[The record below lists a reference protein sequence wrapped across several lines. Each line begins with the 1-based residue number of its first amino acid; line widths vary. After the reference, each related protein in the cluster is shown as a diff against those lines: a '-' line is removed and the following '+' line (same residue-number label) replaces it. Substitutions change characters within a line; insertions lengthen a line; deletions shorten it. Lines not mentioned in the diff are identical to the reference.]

1 VHETS
6 FPQNISDVAFQKSRK
21 CERKRKTYDNFQDK
35 KLYLCA
41 RFGRPDMSSI
51 PSIEKRHSAP
61 ILLISIG
68 IVTVGLLLFV
78 MNLCFG
84 SVSIPMKEI
93 WAAVFGGESSTYRAI
108 VLDYRLPQAITALLA
123 GIGLSVSGLLMQTLF
138 CNPLADPSLLGISSG
153 SSLGVAL
160 VILLGTATGLSVN
173 TLALWSTFGVT
184 LAAFLGAFAVLL
196 LILALSSRLRSMVSL
211 VLVGIMIAYIAGS
224 VTDILKFFSQKEGLH
239 SFVIWGMGS
248 FSNVS
253 KAQLPFF
260 AIAVIAGAV
269 GSFLLFKTLNL
280 LLLGER
286 YAENLGVNIKR
297 SSMLIILA
305 SGFLTALITAFCGPI
320 AFLGLAVPH
329 IARFLFKSSDHKLLI
344 PATAFIGMDLALF
357 CNLIARLPSFE
368 GNLPINSVTALI
380 GAPIVLWVIF
390 HRQRFSQ
397 AQ

>member
-1 VHETS
+1 MAPS
-6 FPQNISDVAFQKSRK
+6 SPI
-21 CERKRKTYDNFQDK
+21 ERHQT
-35 KLYLCA
+35 
-41 RFGRPDMSSI
+41 
-51 PSIEKRHSAP
+51 AP

-68 IVTVGLLLFV
+68 IVAIGLLLFV

-84 SVSIPMKEI
+84 SVSIPMREI
-93 WAAVFGGESSTYRAI
+93 WVAVFGGEGSTYRAI
-108 VLDYRLPQAITALLA
+108 VMDYRLPLAITALLA
-123 GIGLSVSGLLMQTLF
+123 GIGLSVSGLLMQTMF
-138 CNPLADPSLLGISSG
+138 RNPLADPSLLGISSG

-160 VILLGTATGLSVN
+160 VILLAGGFGGISVS
-173 TLALWSTFGVT
+173 TLVLWSTFGVT
-184 LAAFLGAFAVLL
+184 LAAFVGAFLVLL

-260 AIAVIAGAV
+260 AITVVAGAIAA
-269 GSFLLFKTLNL
+269 FLLFKTLNL

-286 YAENLGVNIKR
+286 YAENLGVNIRR
-297 SSMLIILA
+297 SSMLIILV
-305 SGFLTALITAFCGPI
+305 SGFLTAIITAFCGPI

-390 HRQRFSQ
+390 HRQKVLK
-397 AQ
+397 

>member
-1 VHETS
+1 MASNNADITLR
-6 FPQNISDVAFQKSRK
+6 RK
-21 CERKRKTYDNFQDK
+21 
-35 KLYLCA
+35 
-41 RFGRPDMSSI
+41 
-51 PSIEKRHSAP
+51 AP
-61 ILLISIG
+61 VLLISLG
-68 IVTVGLLLFV
+68 IVAVGLLLFV

-84 SVSIPMKEI
+84 SVSIPMREI
-93 WAAVFGGESSTYRAI
+93 WAAVVGGEGSTYHAI
-108 VLDYRLPQAITALLA
+108 VMEYRLPQAVTALLA

-138 CNPLADPSLLGISSG
+138 RNPLADPSLLGISSG

-160 VILLGTATGLSVN
+160 VVLLGTATGLSFS
-173 TLALWSTFGVT
+173 TLSLWSTFGVT
-184 LAAFLGAFAVLL
+184 IAAFAGAFTVLL

-253 KAQLPFF
+253 KSQLPFF
-260 AIAVIAGAV
+260 AVTILIGVVGA
-269 GSFLLFKTLNL
+269 FLLFKTLNL

-286 YAENLGVNIKR
+286 YAENLGVNIRR

-390 HRQRFSQ
+390 HRQKVLK
-397 AQ
+397 

>member
-1 VHETS
+1 MTPAS
-6 FPQNISDVAFQKSRK
+6 PNIELR
-21 CERKRKTYDNFQDK
+21 RT
-35 KLYLCA
+35 
-41 RFGRPDMSSI
+41 
-51 PSIEKRHSAP
+51 AP

-68 IVTVGLLLFV
+68 IVAVGLLLFV

-84 SVSIPMKEI
+84 SVSIPMKDI
-93 WAAVFGGESSTYRAI
+93 WAAVFGGDDATYRAI

-138 CNPLADPSLLGISSG
+138 RNPLADPSLLGISSG

-160 VILLGTATGLSVN
+160 VVLLGTATGLSVS
-173 TLALWSTFGVT
+173 TLSLWSTFGVT
-184 LAAFLGAFAVLL
+184 IAAFVGAFAVLL

-260 AIAVIAGAV
+260 AIAVIAGTI

-397 AQ
+397 SQ

>member
-1 VHETS
+1 MT
-6 FPQNISDVAFQKSRK
+6 PTNPNIVPRGK
-21 CERKRKTYDNFQDK
+21 
-35 KLYLCA
+35 
-41 RFGRPDMSSI
+41 
-51 PSIEKRHSAP
+51 AP
-61 ILLISIG
+61 IILISLG
-68 IVTVGLLLFV
+68 IVAVGLLLFV

-93 WAAVFGGESSTYRAI
+93 WAAVFDGDDATYRAI
-108 VLDYRLPQAITALLA
+108 ILDYRLPQAITALLA
-123 GIGLSVSGLLMQTLF
+123 GIGLSVAGLLMQTLF
-138 CNPLADPSLLGISSG
+138 RNPLADPSLLGISSG
-153 SSLGVAL
+153 ASLGVAL
-160 VILLGTATGLSVN
+160 VVLVAGSFGGIAVSTLS
-173 TLALWSTFGVT
+173 LWSTFGVAI
-184 LAAFLGAFAVLL
+184 AAFVGAFLVLL

-260 AIAVIAGAV
+260 SITVVVGAIGA
-269 GSFLLFKTLNL
+269 FLLFKTLNL

-286 YAENLGVNIKR
+286 YAENLGVNIRR
-297 SSMLIILA
+297 SSMLIILV

-344 PATAFIGMDLALF
+344 PATAFLGMDLALF

-390 HRQRFSQ
+390 HRQKVLK
-397 AQ
+397 

>member
-1 VHETS
+1 MPMPIENS
-6 FPQNISDVAFQKSRK
+6 NIAY
-21 CERKRKTYDNFQDK
+21 RKT
-35 KLYLCA
+35 
-41 RFGRPDMSSI
+41 P
-51 PSIEKRHSAP
+51 P
-61 ILLISIG
+61 IMLISIG
-68 IVTVGLLLFV
+68 IVTFGLLLFV

-93 WAAVFGGESSTYRAI
+93 WAAVFGGDTSTYRTI
-108 VLDYRLPQAITALLA
+108 ILDYRLPQAITALLA

-138 CNPLADPSLLGISSG
+138 RNPLADPSLLGISSG

-160 VILLGTATGLSVN
+160 VVLLGTATGLSVS

-184 LAAFLGAFAVLL
+184 VAAFLGAFAVLL

-211 VLVGIMIAYIAGS
+211 VLVGIMIAYIASS

-239 SFVIWGMGS
+239 SFVIWGLGS

-260 AIAVIAGAV
+260 AATVVLGVVA
-269 GSFLLFKTLNL
+269 SFLLFKTLNL

-286 YAENLGVNIKR
+286 YAENLGVNIRR
-297 SSMLIILA
+297 SSMLIILV
-305 SGFLTALITAFCGPI
+305 SGFLTAIITAFCGPI

-329 IARFLFKSSDHKLLI
+329 IARFLFRSSDHKLLI
-344 PATAFIGMDLALF
+344 PATAFLGMDLALF

-390 HRQRFSQ
+390 HRQRFNHN
-397 AQ
+397 

>member
-1 VHETS
+1 MTPTS
-6 FPQNISDVAFQKSRK
+6 PDI
-21 CERKRKTYDNFQDK
+21 ER
-35 KLYLCA
+35 
-41 RFGRPDMSSI
+41 
-51 PSIEKRHSAP
+51 RHTAP
-61 ILLISIG
+61 ILLVSIG
-68 IVTVGLLLFV
+68 IVAVGLLLFM

-93 WAAVFGGESSTYRAI
+93 WAAVFGGEGSTYRAI

-138 CNPLADPSLLGISSG
+138 RNPLADPSLLGISSG

-160 VILLGTATGLSVN
+160 VVLLGTATGLSVS
-173 TLALWSTFGVT
+173 TLSLWSTFGVT
-184 LAAFLGAFAVLL
+184 VAAFVGAFAVLL

-260 AIAVIAGAV
+260 AITVVVGTVGA
-269 GSFLLFKTLNL
+269 FLLFKTLNL

-297 SSMLIILA
+297 SSMLIILV

-344 PATAFIGMDLALF
+344 PATAFLGMDLALF

-390 HRQRFSQ
+390 HRQKVQ
-397 AQ
+397 K

>member
-1 VHETS
+1 
-6 FPQNISDVAFQKSRK
+6 
-21 CERKRKTYDNFQDK
+21 
-35 KLYLCA
+35 
-41 RFGRPDMSSI
+41 MSSI
-51 PSIEKRHSAP
+51 PSIEKRYSAP

-93 WAAVFGGESSTYRAI
+93 WAAVFGGEGSTYRAI

-138 CNPLADPSLLGISSG
+138 GNPLADPSLLGISSG

-184 LAAFLGAFAVLL
+184 MAAFLGAFAVLL

-260 AIAVIAGAV
+260 AIAVVAGAV

>member
-1 VHETS
+1 MTS
-6 FPQNISDVAFQKSRK
+6 ANLDI
-21 CERKRKTYDNFQDK
+21 ER
-35 KLYLCA
+35 
-41 RFGRPDMSSI
+41 
-51 PSIEKRHSAP
+51 RHKAP

-68 IVTVGLLLFV
+68 IIAIGLLLFV

-93 WAAVFGGESSTYRAI
+93 WVAVFGGESSTYRAI

-138 CNPLADPSLLGISSG
+138 RNPLADPSLLGISSG

-160 VILLGTATGLSVN
+160 VVLLGTATGFSVSTLS
-173 TLALWSTFGVT
+173 LWSTFGVT
-184 LAAFLGAFAVLL
+184 VAAFVGAFAVLL

-260 AIAVIAGAV
+260 AIAVMAGTI

-390 HRQRFSQ
+390 HRQKVLR
-397 AQ
+397 

>member
-1 VHETS
+1 
-6 FPQNISDVAFQKSRK
+6 
-21 CERKRKTYDNFQDK
+21 
-35 KLYLCA
+35 
-41 RFGRPDMSSI
+41 
-51 PSIEKRHSAP
+51 
-61 ILLISIG
+61 
-68 IVTVGLLLFV
+68 

-93 WAAVFGGESSTYRAI
+93 WAAIFGGEGSTYRAI
-108 VLDYRLPQAITALLA
+108 VMDYRLPQAITALLA

-138 CNPLADPSLLGISSG
+138 RNPLADPSLLGISSG

-160 VILLGTATGLSVN
+160 VVLLGTATGLSVS
-173 TLALWSTFGVT
+173 TLTLWSTLGITV
-184 LAAFLGAFAVLL
+184 AAFVGAFAVLL
-196 LILALSSRLRSMVSL
+196 LILALSSRLRNMVSL

-224 VTDILKFFSQKEGLH
+224 ITDILKFFSQKEGLH

-260 AIAVIAGAV
+260 AIAVVAGAI

-397 AQ
+397 SQ

>member
-1 VHETS
+1 M
-6 FPQNISDVAFQKSRK
+6 A
-21 CERKRKTYDNFQDK
+21 
-35 KLYLCA
+35 
-41 RFGRPDMSSI
+41 
-51 PSIEKRHSAP
+51 
-61 ILLISIG
+61 
-68 IVTVGLLLFV
+68 VGLLLFV

-93 WAAVFGGESSTYRAI
+93 WAAVFGGDDASYRAI

-138 CNPLADPSLLGISSG
+138 RNPLADPSLLGISSG

-160 VILLGTATGLSVN
+160 VVLLGTATGLSVS
-173 TLALWSTFGVT
+173 TLSLWSTFGVT
-184 LAAFLGAFAVLL
+184 VAAFVGAFAVLL

-224 VTDILKFFSQKEGLH
+224 ITDILKFFSQKEGLH

-253 KAQLPFF
+253 KDQLPFF
-260 AIAVIAGAV
+260 AIAVTAGTI

-397 AQ
+397 TQ

>member
-1 VHETS
+1 MSPTD
-6 FPQNISDVAFQKSRK
+6 PNI
-21 CERKRKTYDNFQDK
+21 ERRRDT
-35 KLYLCA
+35 
-41 RFGRPDMSSI
+41 
-51 PSIEKRHSAP
+51 P

-68 IVTVGLLLFV
+68 IIAVGLLLFV

-84 SVSIPMKEI
+84 SVSIPAKEI
-93 WAAVFGGESSTYRAI
+93 WAAIFGGEGSAYRTI

-138 CNPLADPSLLGISSG
+138 RNPLADPSLLGISSG

-160 VILLGTATGLSVN
+160 VILLSTATGLSVS
-173 TLALWSTFGVT
+173 TLSLWSTFGVT
-184 LAAFLGAFAVLL
+184 VAAFIGAFAVLL
-196 LILALSSRLRSMVSL
+196 LILALSARLRSMVSL

-260 AIAVIAGAV
+260 AIAVIAGAI

-286 YAENLGVNIKR
+286 YAENLGVNIRR
-297 SSMLIILA
+297 SSMLIILT

-390 HRQRFSQ
+390 HRQKVLK
-397 AQ
+397 

>member
-1 VHETS
+1 MT
-6 FPQNISDVAFQKSRK
+6 PANPNIELR
-21 CERKRKTYDNFQDK
+21 RT
-35 KLYLCA
+35 
-41 RFGRPDMSSI
+41 
-51 PSIEKRHSAP
+51 AP

-68 IVTVGLLLFV
+68 IVAVGLLLFV

-93 WAAVFGGESSTYRAI
+93 WAAVFGGNDSTYRAI
-108 VLDYRLPQAITALLA
+108 VMDYRLPQAITALLA

-138 CNPLADPSLLGISSG
+138 RNPLADPSLLGISSG

-160 VILLGTATGLSVN
+160 VVLLGTATGLSVS
-173 TLALWSTFGVT
+173 TMSLWSTFGVT
-184 LAAFLGAFAVLL
+184 IAAFVGAFAVLL

-260 AIAVIAGAV
+260 AIAVVAGAV
-269 GSFLLFKTLNL
+269 ASFLLFKTLNL

-286 YAENLGVNIKR
+286 YAENLGVNIRR

-397 AQ
+397 SQ

>member
-1 VHETS
+1 MT
-6 FPQNISDVAFQKSRK
+6 PTNPNIVPR
-21 CERKRKTYDNFQDK
+21 DK
-35 KLYLCA
+35 
-41 RFGRPDMSSI
+41 
-51 PSIEKRHSAP
+51 AP
-61 ILLISIG
+61 ILLISLG
-68 IVTVGLLLFV
+68 IVAVGLLLFV

-93 WAAVFGGESSTYRAI
+93 WAAVFDGDDATYRAI
-108 VLDYRLPQAITALLA
+108 ILDYRLPQAITALLA
-123 GIGLSVSGLLMQTLF
+123 GIGLSVAGLLMQTLF
-138 CNPLADPSLLGISSG
+138 RNPLADPSLLGISSG
-153 SSLGVAL
+153 ASLGVAL
-160 VILLGTATGLSVN
+160 VVLVAGSFGGIAVSTLS
-173 TLALWSTFGVT
+173 LWSTFGVAI
-184 LAAFLGAFAVLL
+184 AAFVGAFLVLL

-260 AIAVIAGAV
+260 SITVVVGAIGA
-269 GSFLLFKTLNL
+269 FLLFKTLNL

-286 YAENLGVNIKR
+286 YAENLGVNIRR
-297 SSMLIILA
+297 SSMLIILV

-344 PATAFIGMDLALF
+344 PATAFLGMDLALF

-390 HRQRFSQ
+390 HRQKVLK
-397 AQ
+397 

>member
-1 VHETS
+1 MTPS
-6 FPQNISDVAFQKSRK
+6 NPDI
-21 CERKRKTYDNFQDK
+21 ERRKT
-35 KLYLCA
+35 
-41 RFGRPDMSSI
+41 
-51 PSIEKRHSAP
+51 AP

-68 IVTVGLLLFV
+68 IVAVGLLLFV

-93 WAAVFGGESSTYRAI
+93 WVAVFGCESSTYRAI
-108 VLDYRLPQAITALLA
+108 ILDYRLPQAITALLA

-138 CNPLADPSLLGISSG
+138 RNPLADPSLLGISSG

-173 TLALWSTFGVT
+173 TLSLWSTFGVT
-184 LAAFLGAFAVLL
+184 VAAFVGAFAVLL

-260 AIAVIAGAV
+260 AIAVVAGAV

-390 HRQRFSQ
+390 HRQKVLK
-397 AQ
+397 

>member
-1 VHETS
+1 MPTES
-6 FPQNISDVAFQKSRK
+6 QNI
-21 CERKRKTYDNFQDK
+21 TYRQT
-35 KLYLCA
+35 
-41 RFGRPDMSSI
+41 
-51 PSIEKRHSAP
+51 AP

-68 IVTVGLLLFV
+68 IVAVGLLLFV

-84 SVSIPMKEI
+84 SVSIAMKEI
-93 WAAVFGGESSTYRAI
+93 WAAVFDGEGSTYRAI

-138 CNPLADPSLLGISSG
+138 RNPLADPSLLGISSG

-173 TLALWSTFGVT
+173 ALALWSTFGVT
-184 LAAFLGAFAVLL
+184 VAAFLGAFAVLL

-260 AIAVIAGAV
+260 AIAVVGGAV
-269 GSFLLFKTLNL
+269 ASFLLFKTLNL

-286 YAENLGVNIKR
+286 YAENLGVNIRR

-390 HRQRFSQ
+390 HRQKVLK
-397 AQ
+397 

>member
-1 VHETS
+1 
-6 FPQNISDVAFQKSRK
+6 
-21 CERKRKTYDNFQDK
+21 
-35 KLYLCA
+35 
-41 RFGRPDMSSI
+41 MSLS
-51 PSIEKRHSAP
+51 PTLEKRHTAP

-68 IVTVGLLLFV
+68 IVAVGLLLFV

-93 WAAVFGGESSTYRAI
+93 WAAVFGGEGSTYRAI

-138 CNPLADPSLLGISSG
+138 RNPLADPSLLGISSG

-173 TLALWSTFGVT
+173 TLTLWSTFGVT
-184 LAAFLGAFAVLL
+184 VAAFLGAFAVLL

-260 AIAVIAGAV
+260 AIAVVVSAI

-286 YAENLGVNIKR
+286 YAENLGVNIRR
-297 SSMLIILA
+297 SSMLIIFA

-390 HRQRFSQ
+390 HRQKVLK
-397 AQ
+397 

>member
-1 VHETS
+1 MS
-6 FPQNISDVAFQKSRK
+6 AKNKNITPRQKS
-21 CERKRKTYDNFQDK
+21 
-35 KLYLCA
+35 
-41 RFGRPDMSSI
+41 PVI
-51 PSIEKRHSAP
+51 
-61 ILLISIG
+61 LISILIFTIG
-68 IVTVGLLLFV
+68 IVLFA

-84 SVSIPMKEI
+84 SVSIAMKEI
-93 WAAVFGGESSTYRAI
+93 WAAVLGGEGSTYHAI
-108 VLDYRLPQAITALLA
+108 VMDYRLPQAITALLA

-138 CNPLADPSLLGISSG
+138 RNPLADPSLLGISSG

-160 VILLGTATGLSVN
+160 VVLLGTATGLSVN
-173 TLALWSTFGVT
+173 TLSLWSTFGVT
-184 LAAFLGAFAVLL
+184 IAAFVGAFLVLL

-260 AIAVIAGAV
+260 AIAVVAGAI

-390 HRQRFSQ
+390 HRQKVLR
-397 AQ
+397 

>member
-1 VHETS
+1 MSAEN
-6 FPQNISDVAFQKSRK
+6 PNITLRQKS
-21 CERKRKTYDNFQDK
+21 
-35 KLYLCA
+35 
-41 RFGRPDMSSI
+41 
-51 PSIEKRHSAP
+51 P
-61 ILLISIG
+61 ILLISILIFAVG
-68 IVTVGLLLFV
+68 IVLFA

-93 WAAVFGGESSTYRAI
+93 WAAIFGGESSTYRAI
-108 VLDYRLPQAITALLA
+108 VMDYRLPQAITALLA

-138 CNPLADPSLLGISSG
+138 RNPLADPSLLGISSG

-160 VILLGTATGLSVN
+160 VVLLGTATGLSVS
-173 TLALWSTFGVT
+173 TLTLWSTFGITV
-184 LAAFLGAFAVLL
+184 AAFVGAFAVLL

-224 VTDILKFFSQKEGLH
+224 ITDILKFFSQKEGLH

-260 AIAVIAGAV
+260 AIAVLACAI

-390 HRQRFSQ
+390 HRQKVMR
-397 AQ
+397 

>member
-1 VHETS
+1 MT
-6 FPQNISDVAFQKSRK
+6 PQHQHIVTHHK
-21 CERKRKTYDNFQDK
+21 
-35 KLYLCA
+35 
-41 RFGRPDMSSI
+41 
-51 PSIEKRHSAP
+51 AP
-61 ILLISIG
+61 VLLVSIG
-68 IVTVGLLLFV
+68 IVAVGLLLFV
-78 MNLCFG
+78 MNLRYG
-84 SVSIPMKEI
+84 SVSITMRDFIDVIRGHEG
-93 WAAVFGGESSTYRAI
+93 ATYGII

-138 CNPLADPSLLGISSG
+138 RNPLADPSLLGISSG

-160 VILLGTATGLSVN
+160 VVLLGTATGLSVS
-173 TLALWSTFGVT
+173 TLSLWSTFGITV
-184 LAAFLGAFAVLL
+184 AAFVGAFAVLL
-196 LILALSSRLRSMVSL
+196 LILALSAKLRSMVSL

-260 AIAVIAGAV
+260 AIAVTAGTI

-286 YAENLGVNIKR
+286 YAENLGVNIRR

-344 PATAFIGMDLALF
+344 PATAFIGMDLALL

-390 HRQRFSQ
+390 HRQKVLR
-397 AQ
+397 

>member
-1 VHETS
+1 MTSNSPNREHVHT
-6 FPQNISDVAFQKSRK
+6 
-21 CERKRKTYDNFQDK
+21 
-35 KLYLCA
+35 
-41 RFGRPDMSSI
+41 G
-51 PSIEKRHSAP
+51 P
-61 ILLISIG
+61 ILLTSIG
-68 IVTVGLLLFV
+68 IVAVGFMLFV
-78 MNLCFG
+78 LNLRYG
-84 SVSIPMKEI
+84 SVPIPWNEFWI
-93 WAAVFGGESSTYRAI
+93 ALFRGDTSTYQAI
-108 VLDYRLPQAITALLA
+108 ILDYRLPQAITALLA

-138 CNPLADPSLLGISSG
+138 RNPLADPSLLGISSG
-153 SSLGVAL
+153 ASLGVAL
-160 VILLGTATGLSVN
+160 VVLVAGSFGGIAVSTLS
-173 TLALWSTFGVT
+173 LWSTFGVT
-184 LAAFLGAFAVLL
+184 IAAFLGAFAVLL

-239 SFVIWGMGS
+239 SFVIWGLGS

-260 AIAVIAGAV
+260 AIAVAV
-269 GSFLLFKTLNL
+269 GSIGSFLLFKTLNL

-286 YAENLGVNIKR
+286 YAENLGVNIRR

-397 AQ
+397 T

>member
-1 VHETS
+1 MLMPIENS
-6 FPQNISDVAFQKSRK
+6 NIAY
-21 CERKRKTYDNFQDK
+21 RKT
-35 KLYLCA
+35 
-41 RFGRPDMSSI
+41 P
-51 PSIEKRHSAP
+51 P

-68 IVTVGLLLFV
+68 IFAVGLLLFV

-84 SVSIPMKEI
+84 SVSIPMNEI
-93 WAAVFGGESSTYRAI
+93 WAAVFGGDTSTYRTI
-108 VLDYRLPQAITALLA
+108 ILDYRLPQAITALLA

-138 CNPLADPSLLGISSG
+138 RNPLADPSLLGISSG

-160 VILLGTATGLSVN
+160 VVLLGTATGLSVS

-184 LAAFLGAFAVLL
+184 VAAFLGAFAVLL

-211 VLVGIMIAYIAGS
+211 VLVGIMIAYIASS

-239 SFVIWGMGS
+239 SFVIWGLGS

-260 AIAVIAGAV
+260 AATVIIGVVA
-269 GSFLLFKTLNL
+269 SFLLFKTLNL

-297 SSMLIILA
+297 SSMLIILV
-305 SGFLTALITAFCGPI
+305 SGFLTAIITAFCGPI

-329 IARFLFKSSDHKLLI
+329 IARFLFRSSDHKLLI
-344 PATAFIGMDLALF
+344 PATAFLGMDLALF

-397 AQ
+397 N

>member
-1 VHETS
+1 MVPT
-6 FPQNISDVAFQKSRK
+6 
-21 CERKRKTYDNFQDK
+21 
-35 KLYLCA
+35 
-41 RFGRPDMSSI
+41 
-51 PSIEKRHSAP
+51 PSIEKRHTTP
-61 ILLISIG
+61 VLMISIG

-84 SVSIPMKEI
+84 SVSIPLKEI
-93 WAAVFGGESSTYRAI
+93 WTAVFGGEGSTYRVI
-108 VLDYRLPQAITALLA
+108 VLDYRLPQAFTALLA

-138 CNPLADPSLLGISSG
+138 RNPLADPSLLGISSG

-160 VILLGTATGLSVN
+160 VILLSTATGLSVN
-173 TLALWSTFGVT
+173 TLSLWSTFGVT
-184 LAAFLGAFAVLL
+184 VAAFVGAFAVLL
-196 LILALSSRLRSMVSL
+196 LILALSSRLRNMVSL

-239 SFVIWGMGS
+239 SFVIWGLGS

-260 AIAVIAGAV
+260 AIAVLVGSI

-297 SSMLIILA
+297 SSMLIIFA

-320 AFLGLAVPH
+320 AFIGLAVPH

-390 HRQRFSQ
+390 HRQRYSQ
-397 AQ
+397 TH

>member
-1 VHETS
+1 MPPTN
-6 FPQNISDVAFQKSRK
+6 PDI
-21 CERKRKTYDNFQDK
+21 ER
-35 KLYLCA
+35 
-41 RFGRPDMSSI
+41 
-51 PSIEKRHSAP
+51 RHTAP

-68 IVTVGLLLFV
+68 IVAVGLLLFV

-93 WAAVFGGESSTYRAI
+93 WAAVFGGEGSTYRAI

-138 CNPLADPSLLGISSG
+138 RNPLADPSLLGISSG

-160 VILLGTATGLSVN
+160 VVLLGTATGLSFS
-173 TLALWSTFGVT
+173 TLSLWSTFGVT
-184 LAAFLGAFAVLL
+184 VAAFVGAFAVLL

-260 AIAVIAGAV
+260 AIAVVGGTIA
-269 GSFLLFKTLNL
+269 SFLLFKTLNL

-286 YAENLGVNIKR
+286 YAENLGVNIRR

-390 HRQRFSQ
+390 HRQRYSQ
-397 AQ
+397 SQ

>member
-1 VHETS
+1 MTPTS
-6 FPQNISDVAFQKSRK
+6 PK
-21 CERKRKTYDNFQDK
+21 
-35 KLYLCA
+35 
-41 RFGRPDMSSI
+41 
-51 PSIEKRHSAP
+51 IEIRHTAP

-68 IVTVGLLLFV
+68 IVAVGLLLFV

-84 SVSIPMKEI
+84 SVSISMKEI
-93 WAAVFGGESSTYRAI
+93 WAAVFSGESSTFRAI

-138 CNPLADPSLLGISSG
+138 RNPLADPSLLGISSG

-160 VILLGTATGLSVN
+160 MILLGTATGLSVN
-173 TLALWSTFGVT
+173 TLSLWSTFGVT
-184 LAAFLGAFAVLL
+184 VAAFLGAFAVLL

-253 KAQLPFF
+253 KTQLPFF
-260 AIAVIAGAV
+260 AVAVVIGAV
-269 GSFLLFKTLNL
+269 ASFLLFKTLNL

-286 YAENLGVNIKR
+286 YAENLGVNIRR
-297 SSMLIILA
+297 SSMLIILD

-390 HRQRFSQ
+390 HRQRYSQ
-397 AQ
+397 SQ

>member
-1 VHETS
+1 MAETPTIVPRS
-6 FPQNISDVAFQKSRK
+6 K
-21 CERKRKTYDNFQDK
+21 
-35 KLYLCA
+35 
-41 RFGRPDMSSI
+41 
-51 PSIEKRHSAP
+51 AP

-68 IVTVGLLLFV
+68 IVAVGVLLFV
-78 MNLCFG
+78 LNLRYG
-84 SVSIPMKEI
+84 SVPIPWNEF
-93 WAAVFGGESSTYRAI
+93 WDALFHGDTSTYRAI

-138 CNPLADPSLLGISSG
+138 RNPLADPSLLGISSG

-160 VILLGTATGLSVN
+160 VVLLGTATGLSVS
-173 TLALWSTFGVT
+173 TLSLWSTFGVT
-184 LAAFLGAFAVLL
+184 VSAFVGAFAVLL

-260 AIAVIAGAV
+260 AIAVVAGTI

-329 IARFLFKSSDHKLLI
+329 IARFLFRSSDHKLLI
-344 PATAFIGMDLALF
+344 LATAFLGMDLALF

-368 GNLPINSVTALI
+368 GNLPVNSVTALI

-390 HRQRFSQ
+390 HRQRYSQ
-397 AQ
+397 TQ